1 MAQTI
6 PTQAP
11 QDRGSE
17 QSIEQK
23 AIAGMSQG
31 ALVRRRFFRHAG
43 AMTAL
48 IVLVLVILLA
58 FTSVGTVV
66 GGTGKLEASATGV
79 LQINGF
85 RIPGWWPLD
94 WFTSYPIV
102 NGGQPTLSIFPFS
115 LGEHPFGQD
124 TLGKDI
130 FAQVMRGTQQSLTVM
145 FLVGMVSLV
154 LGVLLGAVSGYFRG
168 WTDSVVMRFTDVII
182 IIPII
187 VIGAIFGRI
196 FGGNAIVFGIF
207 LGILSWTGLARLVR
221 GDFLALREREFVDAA
236 RVAGAG
242 SARII
247 FRHILPNAVGIIIV
261 NTTLLMSAAVLTEA
275 ALSFLGF
282 GITPPDVSLGQ
293 IISEYREAFRTR
305 PWLFWWPGLF
315 IVILAL
321 CINFIGDGLRDAFDP
336 RQQGVVS
343 RRKANRALAAI
354 PSVQAVMMV
363 DAPTSDDDSDA
374 YSDEFGGLPESRS
387 FIEEHEDPAYRPG
400 SDVPGIPDP
409 DAAKDGGQP

>member
-1 MAQTI
+1 MVTTI
-6 PTQAP
+6 PTDAP

-23 AIAGMSQG
+23 AVAGLSQG

-43 AMTAL
+43 AMVAL
-48 IVLVLVILLA
+48 VVLVLVIILA
-58 FTSVGTVV
+58 FSSVGTVI
-66 GGTGKLEASATGV
+66 GGTGKLQASGDGT
-79 LQINGF
+79 LSINGF

-94 WFTSYPIV
+94 WFTSYPLV
-102 NGGQPTLSIFPFS
+102 NGGQPTLSLFPFS

-124 TLGKDI
+124 TLGKDV
-130 FAQVMRGTQQSLTVM
+130 FAQVMRGTQQSITVM
-145 FLVGMVSLV
+145 FLVGIVSLI
-154 LGVLLGAVSGYFRG
+154 LGVLFGALSGYFRG
-168 WTDSVVMRFTDVII
+168 WVDSLIMRFTDVII

-187 VIGAIFGRI
+187 VIGSIIGKLL
-196 FGGNAIVFGIF
+196 GGSSAVVFGLF

-236 RVAGAG
+236 RVAGASNG
-242 SARII
+242 RII

-275 ALSFLGF
+275 ALSFIGF
-282 GITPPDVSLGQ
+282 GITAPDVSLGQ

-336 RQQGVVS
+336 RQQGKVS
-343 RRKANRALAAI
+343 RRKANRAVAAI
-354 PSVQAVMMV
+354 PSVQGVQMV
-363 DAPTSDDDSDA
+363 EGPTSSDDER
-374 YSDEFGGLPESRS
+374 YMDEFGGGSLPEPPAV
-387 FIEEHEDPAYRPG
+387 EERRERGD
-400 SDVPGIPDP
+400 
-409 DAAKDGGQP
+409 QP

>member
-1 MAQTI
+1 MSTTI
-6 PTQAP
+6 PTGAP

-23 AIAGMSQG
+23 AVAGLSQG
-31 ALVRRRFFRHAG
+31 TIVRRRFVRHVG
-43 AMTAL
+43 AMSAL
-48 IVLVLVILLA
+48 VVLIGVIVLA
-58 FTSVGTVV
+58 FTSVGTVI
-66 GGTGKLEASATGV
+66 GGTGTLEAGPTGQ

-94 WFTSYPIV
+94 WFTQYPIV
-102 NGGQPTLSIFPFS
+102 NGGAPTLTLWPFS

-145 FLVGMVSLV
+145 FLVGIVSLIVGVV
-154 LGVLLGAVSGYFRG
+154 LGALSGFYRG
-168 WTDSVVMRFTDVII
+168 WVDSIIMRFTDVVI

-187 VIGAIFGRI
+187 VIGSILGKI

-236 RVAGAG
+236 RVAGASNG
-242 SARII
+242 RII
-247 FRHILPNAVGIIIV
+247 FRHILPNAVGVIIV
-261 NTTLLMSAAVLTEA
+261 NTTLLMSAAVLIEA

-282 GITPPDVSLGQ
+282 GISYPDVSLGQ

-336 RQQGVVS
+336 RQQAKVS
-343 RRKANRALAAI
+343 RRKANRAVAAI
-354 PSVQAVMMV
+354 PSIQGVAMV
-363 DAPTSDDDSDA
+363 EGPTSPFDSERQTDSFAGPPLSPPSDPTDRRGDRPKDD
-374 YSDEFGGLPESRS
+374 
-387 FIEEHEDPAYRPG
+387 
-400 SDVPGIPDP
+400 
-409 DAAKDGGQP
+409 QP

>member
-1 MAQTI
+1 MATTL
-6 PTQAP
+6 PTDAP

-17 QSIEQK
+17 QSLEQK
-23 AIAGMSQG
+23 AVAGLSQG

-48 IVLVLVILLA
+48 VVLVLVILLA
-58 FTSVGTVV
+58 FTSVGTVI
-66 GGTGKLEASATGV
+66 GGSGNLQASADGT

-94 WFTSYPIV
+94 WFTTYPIV
-102 NGGQPTLSIFPFS
+102 NGGQPTLTIWPFS

-130 FAQVMRGTQQSLTVM
+130 FAQVMRGTQQSLSVM
-145 FLVGMVSLV
+145 FLVGIVSLSLGVV
-154 LGVLLGAVSGYFRG
+154 LGALSGFYRG
-168 WTDSVVMRFTDVII
+168 WIDSLIMRFTDVII

-187 VIGAIFGRI
+187 VIGSIFGRI

-221 GDFLALREREFVDAA
+221 GEFLALREREFVDAA
-236 RVAGAG
+236 RVAGANNR
-242 SARII
+242 RII
-247 FRHILPNAVGIIIV
+247 FQHILPNAVGIIIV

-282 GITPPDVSLGQ
+282 GITYPDVSLGQ
-293 IISEYREAFRTR
+293 IISTYREAFRTR
-305 PWLFWWPGLF
+305 PWLFWWPGFF
-315 IVILAL
+315 IIVLAL

-336 RQQGVVS
+336 RQQSKVS
-343 RRKANRALAAI
+343 KRRAARAVAAI
-354 PSVQAVMMV
+354 PSVQGVQMV
-363 DAPTSDDDSDA
+363 EGPTSSDDPELETYD
-374 YSDEFGGLPESRS
+374 GNGLPDLPS
-387 FIEEHEDPAYRPG
+387 
-400 SDVPGIPDP
+400 
-409 DAAKDGGQP
+409 GGPKGDQP

>member
-1 MAQTI
+1 MATTI
-6 PTQAP
+6 PTDAP
-11 QDRGSE
+11 QEDRGSE

-23 AIAGMSQG
+23 AIAGLSQG
-31 ALVRRRFFRHAG
+31 ALVRRRFLRHRG
-43 AMTAL
+43 AMISL
-48 IVLVLVILLA
+48 VVLVIVIVLA

-66 GGTGKLEASATGV
+66 GGTGKLTALSDGTLSIDGY
-79 LQINGF
+79 
-85 RIPGWWPLD
+85 RIPGWWPLN
-94 WFTSYPIV
+94 WWTSYPIV
-102 NGGQPTLSIFPFS
+102 NGGQPTLTLWPFS

-145 FLVGMVSLV
+145 FLVGVLSLV
-154 LGVLLGAVSGYFRG
+154 MGTLVGALSGFFRG
-168 WTDSVVMRFTDVII
+168 WTDSLLMRFTDVII

-187 VIGAIFGRI
+187 VIGSIFGKL
-196 FGGNAIVFGIF
+196 FGGNAIVFGVF
-207 LGILSWTGLARLVR
+207 LGLLSWTGLARLVR

-236 RVAGAG
+236 RVAGASSG
-242 SARII
+242 RII
-247 FRHILPNAVGIIIV
+247 FRHILPNAVGVIIV

-275 ALSFLGF
+275 ALSFIGF

-336 RQQGVVS
+336 RQQRTVG
-343 RRKANRALAAI
+343 RKAQRAVAAI
-354 PSVQAVMMV
+354 PSVQAVQMV
-363 DAPTSDDDSDA
+363 DVPTSFDDPELPDA
-374 YSDEFGGLPESRS
+374 YLEESESRAARD
-387 FIEEHEDPAYRPG
+387 EDPATRPDSG
-400 SDVPGIPDP
+400 FDDDDTPQ
-409 DAAKDGGQP
+409 GGRA

>member
-1 MAQTI
+1 MSTTI
-6 PTQAP
+6 PTDAP
-11 QDRGSE
+11 QDRGDE
-17 QSIEQK
+17 QSLEQK
-23 AIAGMSQG
+23 AISGLSQG
-31 ALVRRRFFRHAG
+31 ALVRRRFFGHAG
-43 AMTAL
+43 AMIAL
-48 IVLVLVILLA
+48 VVLIFVILLA

-66 GGTGKLEASATGV
+66 GGTGKLEPNGAGG

-94 WFTSYPIV
+94 WWTSYPIV
-102 NGGQPTLSIFPFS
+102 NGGQPTLTLFPFS
-115 LGEHPFGQD
+115 AGEHPFGQD

-145 FLVGMVSLV
+145 FLVGTVALV
-154 LGVLLGAVSGYFRG
+154 IGVLLGALSGFFRG
-168 WTDSVVMRFTDVII
+168 WVDSLIMRFTDVVI

-187 VIGAIFGRI
+187 VIGAIFGKI
-196 FGGNAIVFGIF
+196 FGGDAVVFGIF
-207 LGILSWTGLARLVR
+207 LGVLSWTGLARLVR

-236 RVAGAG
+236 RVAGA
-242 SARII
+242 SNSRII

-261 NTTLLMSAAVLTEA
+261 NTTLLMSAAVLIEA

-336 RQQGVVS
+336 RQQRRLS
-343 RRKANRALAAI
+343 SRKANKAVAAI
-354 PSVQAVMMV
+354 PSIQGVMMV
-363 DAPTSDDDSDA
+363 EGPTSADDEA
-374 YSDEFGGLPESRS
+374 YTDQFGGLPQQESQES
-387 FIEEHEDPAYRPG
+387 E
-400 SDVPGIPDP
+400 PD
-409 DAAKDGGQP
+409 KDGQP

>member
-1 MAQTI
+1 MTATI
-6 PTQAP
+6 PTDADAP

-23 AIAGMSQG
+23 AVAGLSQG
-31 ALVRRRFFRHAG
+31 ALVRRRFVRHRF
-43 AMTAL
+43 AMIAL
-48 IVLVLVILLA
+48 VVLILVILLA

-66 GGTGKLEASATGV
+66 GGTGKLQAAPDGGLEV
-79 LQINGF
+79 NGW
-85 RIPGWWPLD
+85 RIPGWWPLN
-94 WFTSYPIV
+94 WWSAYPIV
-102 NGGQPTLSIFPFS
+102 NNGMPTITLWPFS

-124 TLGKDI
+124 TLGKDV
-130 FAQVMRGTQQSLTVM
+130 FAQVMRGTQQSITVM
-145 FLVGMVSLV
+145 FLVGITSLI

-168 WTDSVVMRFTDVII
+168 WSDALIMRFTDVII

-187 VIGAIFGRI
+187 VIGSIFGRI
-196 FGGNAIVFGIF
+196 FGGNAFVFGIF

-221 GDFLALREREFVDAA
+221 GDFLSLREREFVDAA
-236 RVAGAG
+236 RVAGA
-242 SARII
+242 SDSRII
-247 FRHILPNAVGIIIV
+247 FRHILPNAVGVIIV

-315 IVILAL
+315 IVTLAL

-336 RQQGVVS
+336 RQQSKVS
-343 RRKANRALAAI
+343 QRRANRAVAAI
-354 PSVQAVMMV
+354 PSIQGVQMV
-363 DAPTSDDDSDA
+363 DVPTSGYDEERETDSFSGPPQAPTYSEHPLNDSD
-374 YSDEFGGLPESRS
+374 GGSGPRG
-387 FIEEHEDPAYRPG
+387 D
-400 SDVPGIPDP
+400 
-409 DAAKDGGQP
+409 KDGQP

>member
-1 MAQTI
+1 MSTTI
-6 PTQAP
+6 PTGAP

-23 AIAGMSQG
+23 AVAGLSQG
-31 ALVRRRFFRHAG
+31 ALVRRRFFRHGG
-43 AMTAL
+43 AMAAL
-48 IVLVLVILLA
+48 VVLVLVILLA
-58 FTSVGTVV
+58 FTSVGTVI
-66 GGTGKLEASATGV
+66 GGTGTLEAGPGGE

-94 WFTSYPIV
+94 WFTQYPVV
-102 NGGQPTLSIFPFS
+102 NGGAPTLSLWPLS

-145 FLVGMVSLV
+145 FLVGIVSLV
-154 LGVLLGAVSGYFRG
+154 IGVLLGSLSGFYRG
-168 WTDSVVMRFTDVII
+168 WVDSLVMRFTDVII

-187 VIGAIFGRI
+187 VIGSILGRL
-196 FGGNAIVFGIF
+196 FGGNAIVFGLF

-236 RVAGAG
+236 RVAGA
-242 SARII
+242 SNARII
-247 FRHILPNAVGIIIV
+247 FRHILPNAVGVIIV
-261 NTTLLMSAAVLTEA
+261 NTTLLMSAAVLIEA

-282 GITPPDVSLGQ
+282 GITYPDVSLGQ

-336 RQQGVVS
+336 RQQGKVS
-343 RRKANRALAAI
+343 RRKASRAIAAI
-354 PSVQAVMMV
+354 PSVQAVQMV
-363 DAPTSDDDSDA
+363 EGPTSSDDDDVYMDGFSR
-374 YSDEFGGLPESRS
+374 FPEPEPRV
-387 FIEEHEDPAYRPG
+387 DPVERPG
-400 SDVPGIPDP
+400 TGPDGDADASGPGS
-409 DAAKDGGQP
+409 KDGQP

>member
-1 MAQTI
+1 MTTTI
-6 PTQAP
+6 PTDAP

-23 AIAGMSQG
+23 AVAGLSQG
-31 ALVRRRFFRHAG
+31 ALVRRRFVRHAG
-43 AMTAL
+43 AMAAL
-48 IVLVLVILLA
+48 VVLVLVILLA
-58 FTSVGTVV
+58 FTSVGTVI
-66 GGTGKLEASATGV
+66 GGTGKLVAAPDGTLDLS
-79 LQINGF
+79 GF
-85 RIPGWWPLD
+85 RIPGWWPLN
-94 WFTSYPIV
+94 WWTSYPLV
-102 NGGQPTLSIFPFS
+102 NGGQPTLTLWPFS
-115 LGEHPFGQD
+115 MGEHPFGQD

-145 FLVGMVSLV
+145 FLVGIVSLV
-154 LGVLLGAVSGYFRG
+154 LGVIFGALSGFFRG
-168 WTDSVVMRFTDVII
+168 WVDSLIMRFTDVII

-187 VIGAIFGRI
+187 VIGSIIGKML
-196 FGGNAIVFGIF
+196 GGSSAVVFGLF

-236 RVAGAG
+236 RVAGASNG
-242 SARII
+242 RII

-275 ALSFLGF
+275 ALSFIGF

-315 IVILAL
+315 IVVLAL

-336 RQQGVVS
+336 RQQGKVS
-343 RRKANRALAAI
+343 RRKSNRAVAAI
-354 PSVQAVMMV
+354 PSVQGVQMV
-363 DAPTSDDDSDA
+363 EGPTSSDDEA
-374 YSDEFGGLPESRS
+374 YMDQFSGGSLPSSPADEKRRWGR
-387 FIEEHEDPAYRPG
+387 R
-400 SDVPGIPDP
+400 
-409 DAAKDGGQP
+409 KDDQS

>member
-1 MAQTI
+1 MTTTI
-6 PTQAP
+6 PTDAP

-23 AIAGMSQG
+23 AVAGMSQG

-43 AMTAL
+43 AMVAL
-48 IVLVLVILLA
+48 VVLILVILLA
-58 FTSVGTVV
+58 FTSVGTVI
-66 GGTGKLEASATGV
+66 GGTGKLQASGDGT
-79 LQINGF
+79 LSINGL

-102 NGGQPTLSIFPFS
+102 NGGQPTLTLFPFS

-124 TLGKDI
+124 TLGKDV
-130 FAQVMRGTQQSLTVM
+130 FAQVMRGTQQSITVM
-145 FLVGMVSLV
+145 FLVGIVSLI
-154 LGVLLGAVSGYFRG
+154 LGVLFGALSGYFRG
-168 WTDSVVMRFTDVII
+168 WVDSLIMRFTDVII

-187 VIGAIFGRI
+187 VIGSIIGRLL
-196 FGGNAIVFGIF
+196 GGNSAIVFGLF

-236 RVAGAG
+236 RVAGASNG
-242 SARII
+242 RII
-247 FRHILPNAVGIIIV
+247 FRHILPNAVGVIIV
-261 NTTLLMSAAVLTEA
+261 NTTLLMSAAVLIEA
-275 ALSFLGF
+275 ALSFIGF
-282 GITPPDVSLGQ
+282 GIQPPDVSLGQ

-336 RQQGVVS
+336 RQQAKLS
-343 RRKANRALAAI
+343 ARKANRAVAAI
-354 PSVQAVMMV
+354 PSAQAVMIV
-363 DAPTSDDDSDA
+363 EGPTSSDDER
-374 YSDEFGGLPESRS
+374 YMDEFGGGSLPE
-387 FIEEHEDPAYRPG
+387 
-400 SDVPGIPDP
+400 P
-409 DAAKDGGQP
+409 DAVEERRARGESDQP

>member
-1 MAQTI
+1 MTAII
-6 PTQAP
+6 PTDAP

-23 AIAGMSQG
+23 AVAGLSQG
-31 ALVRRRFFRHAG
+31 ALVRRRFVRHAG
-43 AMTAL
+43 AMAAS

-58 FTSVGTVV
+58 FTSVGTVI
-66 GGTGKLEASATGV
+66 GGTGKLVAGPSGV
-79 LQINGF
+79 LDISGF
-85 RIPGWWPLD
+85 RIPGWWPLN
-94 WFTSYPIV
+94 WWTSYPVV
-102 NGGQPTLSIFPFS
+102 NGGQPTLTLFPFS
-115 LGEHPFGQD
+115 MGEHPFGQD

-145 FLVGMVSLV
+145 FLVGVVALV
-154 LGVLLGAVSGYFRG
+154 LGVLFGALSGFFRG
-168 WTDSVVMRFTDVII
+168 WVDSLIMRFTDVII

-187 VIGAIFGRI
+187 VIGSIIGQI
-196 FGGNAIVFGIF
+196 LGGSSAVVFGLF
-207 LGILSWTGLARLVR
+207 LGLLTWTGLARLVR

-236 RVAGAG
+236 RVAGA
-242 SARII
+242 SNSRII
-247 FRHILPNAVGIIIV
+247 FQHILPNAVGIIVV

-315 IVILAL
+315 IVTLAL

-336 RQQGVVS
+336 RQQGKVS
-343 RRKANRALAAI
+343 RRKANRAVAAI
-354 PSVQAVMMV
+354 PSVQGVMMV
-363 DAPTSDDDSDA
+363 EGPTSSDDEA
-374 YSDEFGGLPESRS
+374 YMDQFGSMPESQAT
-387 FIEEHEDPAYRPG
+387 EERR
-400 SDVPGIPDP
+400 
-409 DAAKDGGQP
+409 GGDRGDQS

>member
-1 MAQTI
+1 MVTTI
-6 PTQAP
+6 PTDAP

-23 AIAGMSQG
+23 AVAGLSQG

-43 AMTAL
+43 AMAAL
-48 IVLVLVILLA
+48 IVLILVILLA
-58 FTSVGTVV
+58 FTSVGTVI
-66 GGTGKLEASATGV
+66 GGTGRLQASGDGS
-79 LQINGF
+79 LSINGF

-94 WFTSYPIV
+94 WWTSYPIV
-102 NGGQPTLSIFPFS
+102 NAGQPTLTWFPFS

-124 TLGKDI
+124 TLGKDV

-145 FLVGMVSLV
+145 FLVGTVSLI
-154 LGVLLGAVSGYFRG
+154 LGVLFGALSGFFRG
-168 WTDSVVMRFTDVII
+168 WVDSLIMRFTDVII

-187 VIGAIFGRI
+187 VIGSIMGKL
-196 FGGNAIVFGIF
+196 FGGNAVVFGIF
-207 LGILSWTGLARLVR
+207 LGVLSWTGLARLVR

-236 RVAGAG
+236 RVAGASNG
-242 SARII
+242 RII

-282 GITPPDVSLGQ
+282 GITAPDVSLGQ

-336 RQQGVVS
+336 RQQAKVS
-343 RRKANRALAAI
+343 SRKANRAIAAI
-354 PSVQAVMMV
+354 PSSQAVMMV
-363 DAPTSDDDSDA
+363 EGPTSSDDEP
-374 YSDEFGGLPESRS
+374 YMDEFGGGSLPEPG
-387 FIEEHEDPAYRPG
+387 PAGDRRPG
-400 SDVPGIPDP
+400 REDD
-409 DAAKDGGQP
+409 QP

>member
-1 MAQTI
+1 MSQTL
-6 PTQAP
+6 PAEAP

-23 AIAGMSQG
+23 AVAGMSQG

-48 IVLVLVILLA
+48 VVLVLVILLA
-58 FTSVGTVV
+58 FTSVGTVI
-66 GGTGKLEASATGV
+66 GGTGKLQAGSDGT

-102 NGGQPTLSIFPFS
+102 NGGQPTMTLFPFS
-115 LGEHPFGQD
+115 IGQHPFGQD

-145 FLVGMVSLV
+145 FLVGIVSLA
-154 LGVLLGAVSGYFRG
+154 LGVLLGSLSGFYRG
-168 WTDSVVMRFTDVII
+168 WIDSLVMRFTDVVI

-187 VIGAIFGRI
+187 VIGAIFGKI
-196 FGGNAIVFGIF
+196 FGGNAIVFGLF

-236 RVAGAG
+236 RVAGA
-242 SARII
+242 SNARII
-247 FRHILPNAVGIIIV
+247 FRHILPNAVGVIIV

-293 IISEYREAFRTR
+293 IISQYREAFRTR

-336 RQQGVVS
+336 RQQAKVS
-343 RRKANRALAAI
+343 KRRANRAIAAI
-354 PSVQAVMMV
+354 PSVQAVQMV
-363 DAPTSDDDSDA
+363 EAPTSADDPDV
-374 YSDEFGGLPESRS
+374 YSDEFGGLPGPGERGDAKA
-387 FIEEHEDPAYRPG
+387 DPPHRPG
-400 SDVPGIPDP
+400 SHVDGGPSGD
-409 DAAKDGGQP
+409 AKDGQP

>member
-1 MAQTI
+1 MVTTI
-6 PTQAP
+6 PTDAP

-23 AIAGMSQG
+23 AVAGMSQG

-43 AMTAL
+43 AMIAL
-48 IVLVLVILLA
+48 VVLVLVIILA
-58 FTSVGTVV
+58 FSSVGTVI
-66 GGTGKLEASATGV
+66 GGTGKLQASGDGT
-79 LQINGF
+79 LSINGF

-94 WFTSYPIV
+94 WYTSYPLV
-102 NGGQPTLSIFPFS
+102 NGGLPTLTWFPFS

-124 TLGKDI
+124 TLGKDV

-145 FLVGMVSLV
+145 FLVGVVSLV
-154 LGVLLGAVSGYFRG
+154 LGVLFGALSGYFRG
-168 WTDSVVMRFTDVII
+168 WTDSLIMRFTDVII

-187 VIGAIFGRI
+187 VIGSIIGKLL
-196 FGGNAIVFGIF
+196 GGSSAVVFGIF

-242 SARII
+242 NSRII

-275 ALSFLGF
+275 ALSFIGF
-282 GITPPDVSLGQ
+282 GITAPDVSLGQ

-336 RQQGVVS
+336 RQQGKVS
-343 RRKANRALAAI
+343 RRKSNRAVAAI
-354 PSVQAVMMV
+354 PSVQGVQMIEG
-363 DAPTSDDDSDA
+363 PTSDDDEA
-374 YSDEFGGLPESRS
+374 YMDQFGSLPES
-387 FIEEHEDPAYRPG
+387 PATENRRDRG
-400 SDVPGIPDP
+400 DQS
-409 DAAKDGGQP
+409 